1 MDIMNQIIEQISR
14 IGIIPVIAFNSV
26 EEAVPLCKAL
36 VAGGLPA
43 AEVTFRTACAE
54 ECIRIIAQEVPEM
67 LLGAGTVLT
76 TEQADRAL
84 AAGAKFIVAPGYD
97 PKVTQHVIDKGGLMM
112 PGTASAG
119 EMQQAMNQGCEALK
133 FFPAEANGG
142 VAMLKNIGAA
152 LKSAKWMCTGG
163 VNAKNVNDYLGY
175 NQIIA
180 VGGTWMCKSDKI
192 KAGAWDEITA
202 MCREA
207 VKTMLG
213 FELKH
218 VGVNCADAAEAEKA
232 AMTFSALFDLPY
244 KAGNSSDFAGTA
256 VEYMKA
262 PGYGTHGHIAI
273 AANNVDRAIYHLG
286 RKGVTFNE
294 ATRKTDAQGSTTVIY
309 LEGEIGGFAIHL
321 VRK

>member
-1 MDIMNQIIEQISR
+1 MNQLIKQISD

-36 VAGGLPA
+36 SAGGLPA

-54 ECIRIIAQEVPEM
+54 ECIKIINKEVPEM

-76 TEQADRAL
+76 IDQADRAM
-84 AAGAKFIVAPGYD
+84 AAGARFIVAPGYD
-97 PKVTQHVIDKGGLMM
+97 PKVTQHVIDKGGIMM

-119 EMQQAMNQGCEALK
+119 EMQQAMNQGCECVK

-152 LKSAKWMCTGG
+152 LKTCKWMCTGG

-175 NQIIA
+175 EQIIA

-202 MCREA
+202 MCKEA

-213 FELKH
+213 FRLAH
-218 VGVNCADAAEAEKA
+218 IGLNCADEGEAEKTA
-232 AMTFSALFDLPY
+232 KAFCALFGLEY
-244 KAGNSSDFAGTA
+244 KAGNSSIFAGSA
-256 VEYMKA
+256 VECMKK
-262 PGYGTHGHIAI
+262 PYLGKNGHIAI
-273 AANNVDRAIYHLG
+273 GTNSVERAVYHLG
-286 RKGVTFNE
+286 RQGVEFNE
-294 ATRKTDAQGSTTVIY
+294 ESRKTDAKGATTAIY
-309 LEGEIGGFAIHL
+309 LKDEICGFAVHL
-321 VRK
+321 VKNK